1 MIKICVICKEKI
13 LEKIE
18 RWVRLTDFDKGKQ
31 VREVFYHLECW
42 KDRFRI
48 SSTERKKR
56 MYQQVQESIGKIMR
70 TIPIPQ
76 AQKEYQIK

>member
-1 MIKICVICKEKI
+1 MKKICVICKEKI

-31 VREVFYHLECW
+31 SREVFYHLDCW
-42 KDRFRI
+42 RDRFNI

-56 MYQQVQESIGKIMR
+56 MYKQVQESIGKIMR

-76 AQKEYQIK
+76 TQKEFDIR